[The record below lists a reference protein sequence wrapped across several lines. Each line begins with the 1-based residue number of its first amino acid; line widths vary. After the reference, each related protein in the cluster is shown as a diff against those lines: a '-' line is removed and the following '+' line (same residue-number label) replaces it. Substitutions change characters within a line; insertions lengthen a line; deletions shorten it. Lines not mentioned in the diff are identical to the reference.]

1 MSSHPIRRRAL
12 FQVAGAAAVGA
23 ALTPWAGVPA
33 FAANKKLY
41 LDPGHGGTD
50 SGAVGNG
57 LQEKALTL
65 NIALQIR
72 DILLADYSGIDIRM
86 SRTTDATVSLQ
97 QRTDDAN
104 AWGADIFISV
114 HINSGGGTGFESY
127 RYLTTDSATLALHN
141 AMHSNALAGMR
152 TVAGVTDRGMK
163 TANFHVLRETT
174 MPAILTENMFI
185 DTVADANLLKNAAF
199 LTADARGHA
208 KGIASYLG
216 LPPKSTGY
224 STIVDNATAG
234 RFTASANWATS
245 TYSTQRYGADYRY
258 ANPVLASDAAWF
270 KVNIPA
276 AGNYKVETWY
286 PAVAGYNTATPFV
299 VAAAGGNQTIVVD
312 QSTGG
317 GAWRSLGTFAL
328 AAGDYNVVGVSRWT
342 SAAGYVIA
350 DAVRVTQV

>member
-1 MSSHPIRRRAL
+1 MSRHPLRRRTLLAAA
-12 FQVAGAAAVGA
+12 AGAAFA
-23 ALTPWAGVPA
+23 PWAAIPA
-33 FAANKKLY
+33 LAANKKVY

-72 DILLADYSGIDIRM
+72 DILLANYSGVDIRM

-104 AWGADIFISV
+104 AWGADIFVSV

-127 RYLTTDSATLALHN
+127 RYLTTDAATQALHSTI
-141 AMHSNALAGMR
+141 HSNALAGMR
-152 TVAGVTDRGMK
+152 TVASVTDRGLK

-174 MPAILTENMFI
+174 MPAVLTESMFI

-208 KGIASYLG
+208 TGIANYLA
-216 LPPKSTGY
+216 LPPKSTSY
-224 STIVDNATAG
+224 STIVDNATSG
-234 RFTASANWATS
+234 RFTASANWGTS
-245 TYSTQRYGADYRY
+245 TYSSARYGADYRY
-258 ANPVLASDAAWF
+258 ADPVLASDAAWF
-270 KVNIPA
+270 KVDIPET
-276 AGNYKVETWY
+276 GSYKVETWY
-286 PAVAGYNTATPFV
+286 PSVAGYNTATPFV
-299 VAAAGGNQTIVVD
+299 VVTSSGNQTVVVD

-317 GAWRSLGTFAL
+317 GAWKSLGTFTL
-328 AAGDYNVVGVSRWT
+328 AAGDYNAVGVSRWT
-342 SAAGYVIA
+342 STTGYVIA
-350 DAVRVTQV
+350 DAVRVTRV